1 MKIMLMASLTMASSA
16 TIATAQQ
23 NASRDPRLIDEPE
36 AVIQWGG
43 QNWRIPPGF
52 SMVGHQSEQ
61 LWIQLGWIKKNNTV
75 IPASVRGY
83 DLLLDIKVRKEN
95 NEDPRNG
102 LATLRRIGATITNLP
117 QLASAHLPGLTYLGT
132 SEGAHYFL
140 MADRDAYME
149 CRSMPVKAL
158 IPPYVPNEPLL
169 CETTFHLSNG
179 LFAWVEIV
187 YVKLADAKQGFDVAY
202 DSLTNFLIR

>member
-1 MKIMLMASLTMASSA
+1 
-16 TIATAQQ
+16 
-23 NASRDPRLIDEPE
+23 
-36 AVIQWGG
+36 
-43 QNWRIPPGF
+43 
-52 SMVGHQSEQ
+52 
-61 LWIQLGWIKKNNTV
+61 
-75 IPASVRGY
+75 
-83 DLLLDIKVRKEN
+83 
-95 NEDPRNG
+95 
-102 LATLRRIGATITNLP
+102 
-117 QLASAHLPGLTYLGT
+117 
-132 SEGAHYFL
+132 